1 MKSREERFR
10 SNSLRR
16 RVMITFGEKL
26 SALRRSYGL
35 SQADFGKHIG
45 LSQVMISRLET
56 GKSTVSE
63 KMLCKIIK
71 EFEVL

>member
-1 MKSREERFR
+1 MKFS
-10 SNSLRR
+10 
-16 RVMITFGEKL
+16 MITFGEKL
-26 SALRRSYGL
+26 RELRRSYGL
-35 SQADFGKHIG
+35 SQAEFGKHIG